1 MKKLILT
8 FLTIFSTLTFNVVW
22 SADYEKGE
30 TAYQNGDYATALSEL
45 KPLANQGYDRAQFR
59 LGWMYDMGY
68 GVPED
73 DKTAVKWYTLAAEQ
87 GHDGAQFNL
96 GWMYFYGEGVPE
108 KMNQRFPI
116 ALKWYTLAAEQ
127 GHDGAQNNLA
137 YMYANGL
144 SGTFDYKTAVKWYT
158 LAAEQGNAKSQYYLG
173 MMYYE
178 GEGVIQDNIYAH
190 MWGDIA
196 ASNGNENGATLTDI
210 AARKMTYDDI
220 SAAQK
225 LARECLAKNY
235 KGC

>member
-8 FLTIFSTLTFNVVW
+8 FLTIFSTLTSNVVW

-87 GHDGAQFNL
+87 GDSDAQFNL
-96 GWMYFYGEGVPE
+96 G
-108 KMNQRFPI
+108 
-116 ALKWYTLAAEQ
+116 L
-127 GHDGAQNNLA
+127 
-137 YMYANGL
+137 
-144 SGTFDYKTAVKWYT
+144 
-158 LAAEQGNAKSQYYLG
+158 
-173 MMYYE
+173 MYYY

-190 MWGDIA
+190 MWINIS
-196 ASNGNENGATLTDI
+196 ASNGYENGANGRDI
-210 AARKMTYDDI
+210 LEEEMTSAEI
-220 SAAQK
+220 SEAQK
-225 LARECLAKNY
+225 LARECVAKNY

>member
-8 FLTIFSTLTFNVVW
+8 FLTIFSTLTSNVVW

-87 GHDGAQFNL
+87 GHDGAQ
-96 GWMYFYGEGVPE
+96 
-108 KMNQRFPI
+108 
-116 ALKWYTLAAEQ
+116 
-127 GHDGAQNNLA
+127 NNLA
-137 YMYANGL
+137 MMYANGL
-144 SGTFDYKTAVKWYT
+144 SGSVDYKTAVKWYT

-173 MMYYE
+173 MMYFY
-178 GEGVIQDNIYAH
+178 GDGVIQDNIYAH
-190 MWGDIA
+190 MWGNIA
-196 ASNGNENGATLTDI
+196 TSNGNGNGAKLTDI
-210 AARKMTYDDI
+210 AASKMTYDDI

>member
-8 FLTIFSTLTFNVVW
+8 FLTIFSTLTSNVVW

-87 GHDGAQFNL
+87 G
-96 GWMYFYGEGVPE
+96 
-108 KMNQRFPI
+108 
-116 ALKWYTLAAEQ
+116 
-127 GHDGAQNNLA
+127 
-137 YMYANGL
+137 
-144 SGTFDYKTAVKWYT
+144 
-158 LAAEQGNAKSQYYLG
+158 NAKSQYYLG
-173 MMYYE
+173 MMYFY
-178 GEGVIQDNIYAH
+178 GDGVIQDNIYAH
-190 MWGDIA
+190 MWGNIA
-196 ASNGNENGATLTDI
+196 TSNGNGNGAKLTDI
-210 AARKMTYDDI
+210 AASKMTYDDI

>member
-8 FLTIFSTLTFNVVW
+8 FLTIFFTLTSNVVW

-68 GVPED
+68 GVSED
-73 DKTAVKWYTLAAEQ
+73 DKHAV
-87 GHDGAQFNL
+87 
-96 GWMYFYGEGVPE
+96 
-108 KMNQRFPI
+108 
-116 ALKWYTLAAEQ
+116 KWYTLAAEQ

-137 YMYANGL
+137 MMYANGL
-144 SGTFDYKTAVKWYT
+144 SGSVDYKTAVKWYT
-158 LAAEQGNAKSQYYLG
+158 LAAEQGNSKSQYYLG

-196 ASNGNENGATLTDI
+196 TSNGNENGAKLTDI
-210 AARKMTYDDI
+210 AASKMTYDDI

>member
-1 MKKLILT
+1 MKKLPLT
-8 FLTIFSTLTFNVVW
+8 FLIILFTLTSNVVW
-22 SADYEKGE
+22 SADYNKGL
-30 TAYQNGDYATALSEL
+30 TAYDSGDYATALREW
-45 KPLANQGYDRAQFR
+45 KPLAEQGDVDAQFD

-73 DKTAVKWYTLAAEQ
+73 DKHAVKWYTLAAEQ
-87 GHDGAQFNL
+87 GDDDAQFNL
-96 GWMYFYGEGVPE
+96 GWMYFHGEGVPE

-158 LAAEQGNAKSQYYLG
+158 LAAEQGNSKSQYYLG